1 MNQELF
7 KKIDGI
13 ITPAPELLHM
23 DSWEEDN
30 VCGTTRCITGWAIY
44 LTTGAPLYGRDG
56 HQSGATLALAR
67 RLGVEVKEAI
77 AGREYVEIDELGAA
91 VLELAPAEKAAFY
104 VDNDR
109 GARFVELAAAGDEE
123 GARSLLGL

>member
-23 DSWEEDN
+23 DSWEDDN
-30 VCGTTRCITGWAIY
+30 VCGTTRCIAGWAIN

-56 HQSGATLALAR
+56 HQSEATLALAR
-67 RLGVEVKEAI
+67 RLGVEVRESI

-91 VLELAPAEKAAFY
+91 LLELTPGERPAFY
-104 VDNDR
+104 MNKDQA
-109 GARFVELAAAGDEE
+109 ARFVELAAAGDEK
-123 GARSLLGL
+123 GARGLLGF